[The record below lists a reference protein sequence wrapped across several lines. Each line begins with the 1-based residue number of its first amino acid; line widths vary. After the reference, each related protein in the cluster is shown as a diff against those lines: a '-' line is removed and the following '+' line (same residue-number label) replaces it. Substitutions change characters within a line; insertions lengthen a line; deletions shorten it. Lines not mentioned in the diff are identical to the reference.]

1 MGIAA
6 ALIVVGSNLVLAPI
20 GAILVLVWAWLAKV
34 PWRDLGFSRPRS
46 WAITLIAGV
55 IAGVLLKLLLK
66 ALVMPL
72 LGAPETNAHF
82 HFIVGNR
89 SAMVSM
95 ILASVLVGG
104 IAEEILYR
112 GFLFERLGRLLGQS
126 RAATIGIVLLTTAFF
141 ASIHI
146 PEQGFYGAM
155 QAAFTGLAS
164 ATIFAVTRRLWFPI
178 AMHAA
183 YDVTAV
189 IIIYLDLETRVA
201 HALLS

>member
-1 MGIAA
+1 MATQAQQINFATRLRGVGPVGIAA

-20 GAILVLVWAWLAKV
+20 GAILVLVWAWLAKM

-89 SAMVSM
+89 SAMLSM
-95 ILASVLVGG
+95 ILASILVGG

-126 RAATIGIVLLTTAFF
+126 RAATIGIVLLTTTF

-146 PEQGFYGAM
+146 PEQGFYGAV

-164 ATIFAVTRRLWFPI
+164 ATILP
-178 AMHAA
+178 
-183 YDVTAV
+183 
-189 IIIYLDLETRVA
+189 
-201 HALLS
+201 